1 MMDLQTLVLNA
12 DYRPLSYSP
21 LSLWGWRDALVALFS
36 ERVTLVATYDLE
48 ARSPSRSMPIPSVV
62 ALKNYIS
69 PVRHPA
75 FTRYNIYLRDR
86 FTCQYCAQYLP
97 SGGLTFDHVMPRSR
111 GGLTTWDNVVAAC
124 VLSLVRRILVHD
136 VSELPPAKLANRC
149 LRSSRNRYQFE
160 LRVREVAQ

>member
-86 FTCQYCAQYLP
+86 FTCQYCSQYLP

-111 GGLTTWDNVVAAC
+111 GGLTTWENVVAAC
-124 VLSLVRRILVHD
+124 SLSLVRRILVHD

>member
-1 MMDLQTLVLNA
+1 MDLQTLVLNA

-86 FTCQYCAQYLP
+86 FTCQYCSQYLP

-111 GGLTTWDNVVAAC
+111 GGLTTWENVVAAC
-124 VLSLVRRILVHD
+124 SLSLVRRILVHD